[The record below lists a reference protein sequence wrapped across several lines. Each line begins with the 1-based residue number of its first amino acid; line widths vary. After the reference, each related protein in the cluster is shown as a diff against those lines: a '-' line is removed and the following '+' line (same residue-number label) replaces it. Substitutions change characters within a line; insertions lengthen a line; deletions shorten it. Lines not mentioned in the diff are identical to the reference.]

1 MAEPVGRKVR
11 IYGRVQGVFFRQW
24 TVNQARGLG
33 VTGWVHNAG
42 DGSVEAHLAG
52 PEAAVATLTER
63 MRQGP
68 AGARVEDLTIEEV
81 APEDFK
87 GFSVRL

>member
-1 MAEPVGRKVR
+1 MAGPVGRKLH
-11 IYGRVQGVFFRQW
+11 IYGRVQGVFYRQW
-24 TVNQARGLG
+24 TINQARNFG
-33 VTGWVHNAG
+33 VAGWVHNAG

-52 PEAAVATLTER
+52 DEAAVAQLIER

-68 AGARVEDLTIEEV
+68 AGAHVEDLIVEQVE
-81 APEDFK
+81 PEAVE